1 MILKKGHEIKG
12 NYKAQSSFLFL
23 CNRKQ
28 IEGKTYMDFCD
39 RKNYFHQEQSE
50 SIDDNDTFT
59 EEYSNRGSV
68 RDMSWYGRELRGVR
82 QISQIG
88 PTYPGVCGGE

>member
-1 MILKKGHEIKG
+1 MEEER
-12 NYKAQSSFLFL
+12 FL
-23 CNRKQ
+23 
-28 IEGKTYMDFCD
+28 GKTVQRLIARQLMQQDIGCVG
-39 RKNYFHQEQSE
+39 NQSE

>member
-1 MILKKGHEIKG
+1 M
-12 NYKAQSSFLFL
+12 SFAKTHLSVYI
-23 CNRKQ
+23 N
-28 IEGKTYMDFCD
+28 GKTGIRQIKARNRNRRSEKWEQHFYMDCAG
-39 RKNYFHQEQSE
+39 KQSE

-59 EEYSNRGSV
+59 EENSNRGSV
-68 RDMSWYGRELRGVR
+68 RDMLQHERELQGVR

>member
-1 MILKKGHEIKG
+1 MDC
-12 NYKAQSSFLFL
+12 A
-23 CNRKQ
+23 
-28 IEGKTYMDFCD
+28 GK
-39 RKNYFHQEQSE
+39 QSE

-59 EEYSNRGSV
+59 EENSNRGSV
-68 RDMSWYGRELRGVR
+68 RDMLQHERELQGVR